1 MSDAISTQLDLSRLP
16 PPEAIVGLDLEGI
29 IAARKTA
36 LVAHGPEYGIDFSVP
51 SAEGDA
57 ANWHQRVDA
66 FRELLAVAAVN
77 DVYKATLVAFA
88 SGAALDHIAATLHFM
103 ARIEGES
110 DDRFR
115 RRVQYEAENKA
126 GGRLTGYVAEALKAS
141 LDVYDVGAWVD
152 RSVRYEPVVRLAV
165 MVALD
170 PDDDESDGTP
180 PGALVQA
187 VQAHMHREDVR
198 QATDIIAVQPVTVT
212 DVAVSVTIH
221 HRPGPDPVVLRANAL
236 AALQAMAADRF
247 HPHRDIPL
255 SAIHAAASVAGVERV
270 TINSPASDVVID
282 NGGLAH
288 VSSIDVTS
296 ALTDG

>member
-1 MSDAISTQLDLSRLP
+1 MSTDTVSILLDLSRLP
-16 PPEAIVGLDLEGI
+16 APALLTADYEARLNDRLARLKDL
-29 IAARKTA
+29 
-36 LVAHGPEYGIDFSVP
+36 F
-51 SAEGDA
+51 DA
-57 ANWHQRVDA
+57 AGIAYDVETLNDNPGAIIQQADNY
-66 FRELLAVAAVN
+66 RELLAVAAVN

-88 SGAALDHIAATLHFM
+88 SGAALDHIAATLHSM

-115 RRVQYEAENKA
+115 RRVQYEAENKS

-170 PDDDESDGTP
+170 PNDNESDGTP

-187 VQAHMHREDVR
+187 VQAHMDREDVR
-198 QATDIIAVQPVTVT
+198 QATDIIAVQPVNVT
-212 DVAVSVTIH
+212 DVAISVTIH
-221 HRPGPDPVVLRANAL
+221 HRPGPDPVVLRSNAL
-236 AALQAMAADRF
+236 AALEAMATDRF

-270 TINSPASDVVID
+270 TINSPASDVVIG